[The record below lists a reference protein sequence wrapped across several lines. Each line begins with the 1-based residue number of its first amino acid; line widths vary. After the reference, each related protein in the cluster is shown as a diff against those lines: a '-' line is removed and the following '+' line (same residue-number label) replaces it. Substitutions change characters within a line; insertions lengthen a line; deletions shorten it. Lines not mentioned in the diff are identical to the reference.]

1 MSDSV
6 NSFENIQSNVD
17 VLKIKSF
24 QDAESVEESTFCSLK
39 KELDNY
45 RELEMG
51 IWYHLI
57 SPLDDKQKILE
68 IFEAMKSN
76 MSKRCIDFGK
86 ELGI

>member
-1 MSDSV
+1 
-6 NSFENIQSNVD
+6 
-17 VLKIKSF
+17 
-24 QDAESVEESTFCSLK
+24 
-39 KELDNY
+39 
-45 RELEMG
+45 MG